1 MCGIIGGNWFT
12 SFEQTH
18 TQLNKIIHRGRDA
31 SIVDEI
37 DSVFVGHNR
46 LSIQDLS
53 SAANQPMWN
62 EDKTVCIVYNG
73 ELWDS
78 TETTELKK
86 SLKTKFITKSDT
98 EIILN
103 AYCELGTKSFELL
116 DGMFSF
122 CIVDSKI
129 NKVFVVRDYVGELP
143 LWYAIDNDGKL
154 VFCSEKKGLPISELY
169 QKQVKVVYEDDQYF
183 CIKPLTYEASV
194 SYGYQT
200 KWCTA
205 SVHDQSYF
213 YNHSRDGVLVYV
225 IDKINNMKF
234 GFYHNDHQIQIYN
247 QKDDRVDSMETGLPL
262 ELLHKLFS
270 EMKSDVKDKNFNY
283 KLFSESELK
292 KMTMYRYDEPIPV
305 PMEEMMTEEMTEEMI
320 VERPTNEAVITHTGL
335 HNDVIEDMR
344 QRIRRLRPTNPLEVG
359 DDLP

>member
-1 MCGIIGGNWFT
+1 MGIKKIKKENDLVNVSLIDLMGKLDT
-12 SFEQTH
+12 SETKKY
-18 TQLNKIIHRGRDA
+18 TQFLVKILKQSFDNDIKYMVKESSSRERKL
-31 SIVDEI
+31 DEVLGDNTF
-37 DSVFVGHNR
+37 DS
-46 LSIQDLS
+46 
-53 SAANQPMWN
+53 W
-62 EDKTVCIVYNG
+62 
-73 ELWDS
+73 
-78 TETTELKK
+78 
-86 SLKTKFITKSDT
+86 ITKRLIGQLYGWDEMNLFVEFCDYMERGLTNEKDISKYDSWDMVAT
-98 EIILN
+98 EVYQAKN
-103 AYCELGTKSFELL
+103 
-116 DGMFSF
+116 
-122 CIVDSKI
+122 
-129 NKVFVVRDYVGELP
+129 RDL
-143 LWYAIDNDGKL
+143 
-154 VFCSEKKGLPISELY
+154 FKKAK
-169 QKQVKVVYEDDQYF
+169 KQVKVVYEDDQYF

-205 SVHDQSYF
+205 SVHEQSYF

-225 IDKINNMKF
+225 IDKINNVKF

-305 PMEEMMTEEMTEEMI
+305 PMEEMMTEEMI
-320 VERPTNEAVITHTGL
+320 VDGPTNAEVRTHTGL

-344 QRIRRLRPTNPLEVG
+344 QRIRILRPTNPLEVG